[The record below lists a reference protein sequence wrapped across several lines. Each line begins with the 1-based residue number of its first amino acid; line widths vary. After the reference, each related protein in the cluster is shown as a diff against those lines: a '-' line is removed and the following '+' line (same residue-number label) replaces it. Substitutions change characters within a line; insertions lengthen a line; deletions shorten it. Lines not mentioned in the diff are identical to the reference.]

1 MTITREFYWCPW
13 PLLRLGQDL
22 SRLTFRVHTCSIP
35 VVKTTYYDLCV
46 NITDL
51 LDPQLIGSGV
61 QIIGASYIPSV
72 EVNGVDNT
80 PFVHHLAA
88 FRIPGTCDP
97 PGSRAQ
103 QSPVFYAWGPGTGP
117 VVLLE
122 KAGFPIAGDSYYFA
136 LAMNIHYDN
145 CNGVPDRVD
154 STAIKVYY
162 VKEK

>member
-22 SRLTFRVHTCSIP
+22 SRLTFRAHTCSIP

-51 LDPQLIGSGV
+51 LDPQLIGSRV

-80 PFVHHLAA
+80 PLFITLPLFA
-88 FRIPGTCDP
+88 FLEHVILPGLELNKALSFMPGDP
-97 PGSRAQ
+97 AL
-103 QSPVFYAWGPGTGP
+103 GPWCCWKRLGFR
-117 VVLLE
+117 LLVTRTTL
-122 KAGFPIAGDSYYFA
+122 P
-136 LAMNIHYDN
+136 L
-145 CNGVPDRVD
+145 P
-154 STAIKVYY
+154 
-162 VKEK
+162 